1 MAQGLILEF
10 AVDVAR
16 KDYDAVNSLLGLDPA
31 TGGGSWPAELLYHA
45 AGAKDGGWVVFE
57 VWESQEAQARFMG
70 ERLGPALGQAGLSAP
85 TRVEWV
91 DLAASIAPGG

>member
-1 MAQGLILEF
+1 
-10 AVDVAR
+10 
-16 KDYDAVNSLLGLDPA
+16 
-31 TGGGSWPAELLYHA
+31 
-45 AGAKDGGWVVFE
+45 
-57 VWESQEAQARFMG
+57 MG